1 MDRQQSIHESNDR
14 GHPMEEG
21 EPAQDQIRPDST
33 SARPVWTGR
42 DGSLEE
48 KEEENSDNDEITRT
62 DKSDRE
68 IIYLKRGRM
77 VGQEF
82 YQEFRNWF
90 KTHESNQFGK
100 FVQKTND
107 LWVTEN
113 KPVINYKWPTTD
125 SGTTE
130 NIALLTS
137 YVMYDHLNSKII
149 FPLADSTNC
158 SVNQSS
164 CQIVCNELT
173 TDCFGSIFCLENE
186 LLVQVKNCSLLKKVN
201 VLREFADHADIS
213 TALTLMIQNVA
224 DSQTALSAKLQSQ
237 IFKLEC
243 ETERILSKIY
253 RVLAK
258 TYPSDVLNEI
268 LGTNNLF
275 AVNRGDVLG
284 TLLCQPIKASLLN
297 SLILP
302 NELYSTRPLVNYTD
316 NTNTTVIAQYLSS
329 GRILPGINFYSTEPQ
344 EFVTFKMN
352 NTYYSYQKGILQN
365 KTTNPKK
372 IHPYLTTPWRS
383 QKPNPHRPIIHSSSY
398 GTGAKSSPSKRE
410 GQCYATP
417 QKQWW
422 KCRGL
427 KSRVG

>member
-149 FPLADSTNC
+149 FPLADSANC

-164 CQIVCNELT
+164 CQI
-173 TDCFGSIFCLENE
+173 
-186 LLVQVKNCSLLKKVN
+186 
-201 VLREFADHADIS
+201 
-213 TALTLMIQNVA
+213 
-224 DSQTALSAKLQSQ
+224 
-237 IFKLEC
+237 
-243 ETERILSKIY
+243 
-253 RVLAK
+253 
-258 TYPSDVLNEI
+258 
-268 LGTNNLF
+268 
-275 AVNRGDVLG
+275 
-284 TLLCQPIKASLLN
+284 
-297 SLILP
+297 
-302 NELYSTRPLVNYTD
+302 
-316 NTNTTVIAQYLSS
+316 
-329 GRILPGINFYSTEPQ
+329 
-344 EFVTFKMN
+344 
-352 NTYYSYQKGILQN
+352 
-365 KTTNPKK
+365 
-372 IHPYLTTPWRS
+372 
-383 QKPNPHRPIIHSSSY
+383 
-398 GTGAKSSPSKRE
+398 
-410 GQCYATP
+410 
-417 QKQWW
+417 
-422 KCRGL
+422 GL
-427 KSRVG
+427 